1 MGPGTSYGDLFR
13 RDEAAL
19 LHDVHVG
26 IVTDLNDPKSLG
38 RVKVKFPWM
47 PRAEETAVWAR
58 IATLMAGGDR
68 GTWFIPEVD
77 DEVLVAFI
85 AGDPASPVVLGG
97 MWNGAQTPPE
107 TMDGAGNNDI
117 RSVTSRAGHKLTF
130 DDTAGQERVEI
141 TTQGGHTVTLDDA
154 AGGTIT
160 IAHSNGA
167 KIEIDTSGSVKV
179 TANARVTV
187 DAPAQV
193 NVSTGM
199 MNVDAAMAKFSGVV
213 KCETLITN
221 AVVSSSYTPGAGNVW

>member
-1 MGPGTSYGDLFR
+1 MEPGTGYEALFR
-13 RDEAAL
+13 RDEAPL
-19 LHDVHVG
+19 LHDVHVAV
-26 IVTDLNDPKSLG
+26 VTDLKDPKSLG

-47 PRAEETAVWAR
+47 PDTEQSAVWAR
-58 IATLMAGGDR
+58 LATLMAGRDR
-68 GTWFIPEVD
+68 GTWLIPEVG

-117 RSVTSRAGHKLTF
+117 RSLTSRAGHKLTF

-154 AGGTIT
+154 TGGTIT

-167 KIEIDTSGSVKV
+167 TVEIDMTGTVKV

-193 NVSTGM
+193 TVSTGM
-199 MNVDAAMAKFSGVV
+199 LSVDAAMSKFSGVV
-213 KCETLITN
+213 KCDTLITN

>member
-19 LHDVHVG
+19 LHDVHIA

-77 DEVLVAFI
+77 DEVLVAFV

-97 MWNGAQTPPE
+97 LWNGAQTPPE

-167 KIEIDTSGSVKV
+167 KIEIDASGSVKV

-193 NVSTGM
+193 NVTTGM
-199 MNVDAAMAKFSGVV
+199 LNVDAAMSKFSGVV

>member
-1 MGPGTSYGDLFR
+1 MGPGTSYGGLFR

-19 LHDVHVG
+19 LHDVHVA

-38 RVKVKFPWM
+38 RVKVKFPGM

-68 GTWFIPEVD
+68 GAWFIPEVD
-77 DEVLVAFI
+77 DEVLVAFV

-141 TTQGGHTVTLDDA
+141 TTQGGHAVTLDDA

-167 KIEIDTSGSVKV
+167 KIEIDASGSVKV
-179 TANARVTV
+179 TANARVTI

-193 NVSTGM
+193 TVTTGM
-199 MNVDAAMAKFSGVV
+199 VKVDAAMSNFSGVV
-213 KCETLITN
+213 KCDTLITN